1 MEKMNYVMEY
11 PKIQTMFKRDS
22 LTKKI
27 IEGEWTLEAFEYLKN
42 NEWIFT
48 EKIDGTNMRIFYD
61 GFGRVELRGR
71 TNNANLQPNIVKAM
85 EHYTSQDMIDKI
97 RSMFDDSA
105 VIIFGEGYGKGVQKN
120 GEQYLPESC
129 SFVGFDIYKATSL
142 EDYGFGISSDGY
154 WLNRTELENVSKEL
168 DMPIVPGRAAGTLN
182 EAIGMVKSGIKSLW
196 GDFTAE
202 GLVGTPKCGLYNNF
216 GHRVI
221 TKIKHK
227 DFK

>member
-1 MEKMNYVMEY
+1 MNYIMEY

-27 IEGEWTLEAFEYLKN
+27 IEGEWTIEVFDYLKDD
-42 NEWIFT
+42 EWIFT
-48 EKIDGTNMRIFYD
+48 EKVDGTNMRIIYD
-61 GFGRVELRGR
+61 GFGNVEFRGK
-71 TNNANLQPNIVKAM
+71 TNQANLQPNIVEAM
-85 EHYTSQDMIDKI
+85 QRYKSKDMIEKI
-97 RSMFDDSA
+97 RTVFDDSS

-129 SFVGFDIYKATSL
+129 GFVGFDIYRATSL

-154 WLNRTELENVSKEL
+154 WLDREKFEIVSKEL
-168 DMPIVPGRAAGTLN
+168 DIPIVPIRMKGTLN
-182 EAIGMVKSGIKSLW
+182 EAIHMVKSGMKSLW

-202 GLVGTPKCGLYNNF
+202 GLVGTPKCVLYNSF

-221 TKIKHK
+221 TKIKK
-227 DFK
+227 ITY